1 VQETIKEA
9 LATITT
15 GATAVPLHLPD
26 SDSTI
31 IEKVEKITDEFVL
44 HTLTVEDLLRMSERV
59 KRLVEAGRVFA
70 VQQGQDDL
78 RYSRI
83 TLQDG
88 QLYLHTLLR
97 QPPPSHAHTLKH
109 SKVMEV
115 LDTSSTL
122 VFLDLA
128 WAGLIR
134 GRVHIR
140 LTPDTGLA
148 TQFVWL
154 SSGERGPSYHN
165 TTFFK
170 VEYKGEPG
178 ESVTGGDYQH
188 NNGKGGAPLLS
199 DQQDEYR
206 ESGKVGAVSSPW
218 WQGSHFSTQFTII
231 TRDATYNQYSNI
243 FGEVESGMNVLR
255 AAVDHS
261 NIKEVTV
268 VDCGVVLAL

>member
-1 VQETIKEA
+1 MYHVQNNNKYWYSQVQETIKEA

-97 QPPPSHAHTLKH
+97 QPPPSHAHTLK
-109 SKVMEV
+109 V
-115 LDTSSTL
+115 TIT
-122 VFLDLA
+122 
-128 WAGLIR
+128 
-134 GRVHIR
+134 
-140 LTPDTGLA
+140 LA
-148 TQFVWL
+148 T
-154 SSGERGPSYHN
+154 
-165 TTFFK
+165 
-170 VEYKGEPG
+170 
-178 ESVTGGDYQH
+178 
-188 NNGKGGAPLLS
+188 
-199 DQQDEYR
+199 
-206 ESGKVGAVSSPW
+206 
-218 WQGSHFSTQFTII
+218 FTIPPHS
-231 TRDATYNQYSNI
+231 TASTYPCPHPQAQQSDGGTGYFFHPGIS
-243 FGEVESGMNVLR
+243 
-255 AAVDHS
+255 
-261 NIKEVTV
+261 
-268 VDCGVVLAL
+268 